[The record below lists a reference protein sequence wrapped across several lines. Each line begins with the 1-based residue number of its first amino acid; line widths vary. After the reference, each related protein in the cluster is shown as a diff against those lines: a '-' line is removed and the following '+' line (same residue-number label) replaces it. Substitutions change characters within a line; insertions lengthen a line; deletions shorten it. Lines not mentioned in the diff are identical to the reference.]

1 MVKCKRESERGKRR
15 EKGRREKRGKEKGN
29 KVGKRGILIFICW
42 FWLTQ
47 KAE

>member
-1 MVKCKRESERGKRR
+1 MVKCKRASERGK
-15 EKGRREKRGKEKGN
+15 RREKRGKEKGN